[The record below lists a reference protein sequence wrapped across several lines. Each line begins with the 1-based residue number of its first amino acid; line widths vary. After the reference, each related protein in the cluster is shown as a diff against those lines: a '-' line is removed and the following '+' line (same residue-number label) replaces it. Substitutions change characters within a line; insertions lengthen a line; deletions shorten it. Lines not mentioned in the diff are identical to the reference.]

1 MGRRTGTVGTLG
13 VAAVAVGMLTA
24 AVAAAA
30 AVITVAYARRV
41 VIPPTTRPDE
51 ERIVGVDLAA
61 GEVVLAASD
70 ETRMRGRYGLWFE
83 HDSGYA
89 R

>member
-1 MGRRTGTVGTLG
+1 MGRSTRAVGTLG

-30 AVITVAYARRV
+30 AVVTVAYARRV

-51 ERIVGVDLAA
+51 ERIVGVDRAA
-61 GEVVLAASD
+61 GEVVLGAATASGSST
-70 ETRMRGRYGLWFE
+70 TRATRG
-83 HDSGYA
+83 SA
-89 R
+89 T